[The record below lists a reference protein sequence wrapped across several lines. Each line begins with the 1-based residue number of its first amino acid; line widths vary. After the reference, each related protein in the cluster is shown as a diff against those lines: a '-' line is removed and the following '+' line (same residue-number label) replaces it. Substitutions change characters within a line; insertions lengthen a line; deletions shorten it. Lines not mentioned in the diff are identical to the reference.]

1 MDKNNTNSPLS
12 VRLGFAR
19 QQDVVTDSSGALRVP
34 TRYDTGGGAGNT
46 VETHWCQAVD
56 LAADRAQAPGLA
68 KAGFDQIDLAGRKD
82 LQSLLTEVNHAGE
95 LDELSAKRI
104 RREIQGKTFHLLN
117 GRRLKVLFVAPE
129 GFIMRRSGPN
139 GLDISPGQAMTE
151 RNGHKAA
158 DQVHGDQNVYGT
170 PLKKMLKRTAP
181 WLFRHQTLGR
191 SNRLSPIFLLNLW
204 IPLQQ
209 HTQPLTLADRRSIN
223 SAQHQICYA
232 LPTEG
237 FLERE
242 EDQALNDLWLFLH
255 DQKQQWYCDT
265 SMNHERAYVF
275 DTLGAPH
282 GAATLPG
289 EDVAEIYFRR
299 LSEIIDCVDRG
310 ESLLTLEHTAS
321 LPDVPPA
328 APDRLR
334 QLLSSAGELINEAAE
349 ASTLTGS
356 GWSDRARAVAR
367 SFIRQSLEMRLVAL
381 VY

>member
-1 MDKNNTNSPLS
+1 MKKNNTTPSLS

-19 QQDVVTDSSGALRVP
+19 QQDVVTDSRGALRVP

-68 KAGFDQIDLAGRKD
+68 KAGFDQIDLAGCEA
-82 LQSLLTEVNHAGE
+82 LQSLLSGVNQAGE
-95 LDELSAKRI
+95 LDEISAKRI
-104 RREIQGKTFHLLN
+104 RREVQGKTFRLLN

-139 GLDISPGQAMTE
+139 GLDIAPGQSMTE

-191 SNRLSPIFLLNLW
+191 RNRVSPVFLLNLW

-223 SAQHQICYA
+223 SAQHQVCYA

-237 FLERE
+237 FLARE

-255 DQKQQWYCDT
+255 NQNQQWYCDT

-299 LSEIIDCVDRG
+299 LREIIDCVDRG
-310 ESLLTLEHTAS
+310 ESLLIIGDRET

-328 APDRLR
+328 APDSLR
-334 QLLSSAGELINEAAE
+334 QLLLAADELMREVAEVSAPIKSEWA
-349 ASTLTGS
+349 
-356 GWSDRARAVAR
+356 DRARAVAQL
-367 SFIRQSLEMRLVAL
+367 FIRQSLEMRLVAL

>member
-1 MDKNNTNSPLS
+1 MKKNNTTPSLS

-19 QQDVVTDSSGALRVP
+19 QQDVVRDNSGALRVP
-34 TRYDTGGGAGNT
+34 THYDTGGGAGNT

-56 LAADRAQAPGLA
+56 LAADRGQAPGLA
-68 KAGFDQIDLAGRKD
+68 KAGFDQIDLAGRKV
-82 LQSLLTEVNHAGE
+82 LQSLLAEVNQASE
-95 LDELSAKRI
+95 LDEISAKRI
-104 RREIQGKTFHLLN
+104 RREIQGKTFRLLN

-129 GFIMRRSGPN
+129 GFIMRRSGPD

-191 SNRLSPIFLLNLW
+191 RNRVSPIFLLNLW

-223 SAQHQICYA
+223 SAQQQLCYA

-237 FLERE
+237 FLERD

-255 DQKQQWYCDT
+255 DQNQQWYCDT

-289 EDVAEIYFRR
+289 EDVAAIYFRQ
-299 LSEIIDCVDRG
+299 LKKMIDLVGQGGSPGTMD
-310 ESLLTLEHTAS
+310 AIKS
-321 LPDVPPA
+321 LPEVPPA
-328 APDRLR
+328 APASLRRL
-334 QLLSSAGELINEAAE
+334 LLATGELIREFAE
-349 ASTLTGS
+349 SPVDS
-356 GWSDRARAVAR
+356 GWADRARATAGL
-367 SFIRQSLEMRLVAL
+367 FIRQSLEMRLVAL